1 MMVCLYEKEFSYM
14 FINPVNH
21 EDISK
26 ELHINENIAAP
37 VNEGDT
43 IGTLDYYY
51 NGEKIGSVNVISS
64 ENIEKADFLTQIKKV
79 FGRLLK

>member
-1 MMVCLYEKEFSYM
+1 MIWGLASGMSAWGATEY
-14 FINPVNH
+14 
-21 EDISK
+21 
-26 ELHINENIAAP
+26 
-37 VNEGDT
+37 DT
-43 IGTLDYYY
+43 FALEIFY

>member
-1 MMVCLYEKEFSYM
+1 MNNTNF
-14 FINPVNH
+14 VNCCGL
-21 EDISK
+21 DTD
-26 ELHINENIAAP
+26 
-37 VNEGDT
+37 GDT